1 MTLDILI
8 FWVVL
13 SLNYVLLATGLTL
26 TVSIMRIVNLAHG
39 NFYMAGAYVFLVF
52 FYQAKLPYGIAL
64 LLSILFVGG
73 LGMLTEAKLYR
84 PLGGRIEP
92 SIVCMSGVLLVLE
105 GIAIL
110 VFGPDIRG
118 VPRLLTGT
126 ITIGKSVVNIERISV
141 ATLALLIIG
150 GLFYFLKY
158 TKLGKSIRATSQD
171 REAASLMGINVN
183 LISSFSMGIG
193 TALAVIAGI
202 QITAV
207 YHLSPFVGIGAL
219 CTSIL
224 IITLGGMGSI
234 IGAFIAAFIIGMC
247 DSFGAAIIGRYHH
260 LLSFGTVMLILILR
274 PLGLMGIPFI
284 EVKGK
289 GK

>member
-1 MTLDILI
+1 MIDILI
-8 FWVVL
+8 FWIIL

-26 TVSIMRIVNLAHG
+26 TVSIMRVVNLAHG
-39 NFYMAGAYVFLVF
+39 NFYMAGAYAFLVF
-52 FYQAKLPYGIAL
+52 FDKAGLPYGIAL
-64 LLSILFVGG
+64 LLSIIFVGG
-73 LGMLTEAKLYR
+73 LGMLAEAKLYR

-92 SIVCMSGVLLVLE
+92 SIVCMSGLLLALE

-110 VFGPDIRG
+110 IFGPDIRG
-118 VPRLLTGT
+118 LPPLLRGT
-126 ITIGKSVVNIERISV
+126 MTIGRTVVSTERISV
-141 ATLALLIIG
+141 ATLALLIIT

-171 REAASLMGINVN
+171 REAASLMGVNVN

-234 IGAFIAAFIIGMC
+234 IGAFIAAFIIGIC

-289 GK
+289 GR